1 MQRIMTII
9 KNRTEY
15 GANSRITNE
24 GVLVNTRFDC
34 LEELKGLF
42 GKQVSCLETAASKGS
57 EVGDFL
63 YKIVPK

>member
-15 GANSRITNE
+15 GANSRITEE
-24 GVLVNTRFDC
+24 GVLVNTSFDC
-34 LEELKGLF
+34 LEELKNLF
-42 GKQVSCLETAASKGS
+42 GQQVSCLKVAASKGC
-57 EVGDFL
+57 EMGDFI